1 MFYNKMSECLDV
13 LAEFLNADNQ
23 GVPQE
28 VLVSQDKYKEL
39 KRYLRLQTLDTPKL
53 IQLYYQEMVQIQNTL
68 KTSEY
73 GKLCFRAYYHAKDET
88 LVVEGKLQ
96 TVLFGKSLPAWSL
109 AYNFVTLKSS
119 SARTLCPWTRMDS
132 VTQ

>member
-28 VLVSQDKYKEL
+28 VLLAQEKYKEL

-53 IQLYYQEMVQIQNTL
+53 IQLYYQEMVQIQSTI

-88 LVVEGKLQ
+88 LVVEGE
-96 TVLFGKSLPAWSL
+96 TASFPNKSLA
-109 AYNFVTLKSS
+109 K
-119 SARTLCPWTRMDS
+119 
-132 VTQ
+132 